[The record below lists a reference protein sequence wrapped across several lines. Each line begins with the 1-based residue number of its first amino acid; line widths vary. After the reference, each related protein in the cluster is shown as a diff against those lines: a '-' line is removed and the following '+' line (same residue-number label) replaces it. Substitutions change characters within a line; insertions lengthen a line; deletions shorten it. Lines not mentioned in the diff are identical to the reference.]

1 MEIKG
6 FRFGNLSIVITITYG
21 IPPMSV
27 ETGYNCDVPKV
38 TFLPVGRTVEF
49 ESGKLPYKGHG
60 KPESL
65 LDIALNF
72 GIHLEHA
79 CGGNCACTTCHVV
92 VKDGNDAHL
101 IEADDDELD
110 RVDMAADLTPHS
122 RLGCQAV
129 VKGDVAVEI
138 PAWNRNYISEGG
150 ASILGDGIPPPKKP
164 HTAAASPGE
173 SPAGD

>member
-1 MEIKG
+1 MD
-6 FRFGNLSIVITITYG
+6 R
-21 IPPMSV
+21 
-27 ETGYNCDVPKV
+27 YNVDVPKV
-38 TFLPVGRTVEF
+38 TFLPLGQTVEF

-72 GIHLEHA
+72 GLHLEHA

-92 VKDGNDAHL
+92 VKNGTDAHL
-101 IEADDDELD
+101 TEADDDELD

-122 RLGCQAV
+122 RLGCQAIV
-129 VKGDVAVEI
+129 TGDVVVEI

-150 ASILGDGIPPPKKP
+150 GSILGDAIPGPKKVR
-164 HTAAASPGE
+164 TGAT
-173 SPAGD
+173 PAP